1 MSTTATESNKT
12 ESIFEEH
19 RHRLI
24 FFFFFASLQIFR
36 YDVRPFVL
44 PTMPDISYK
53 KAVCDTKKG
62 STPFLYESARAEIQL
77 GVTGN
82 MLSTTLTK

>member
-1 MSTTATESNKT
+1 MRAVVLD
-12 ESIFEEH
+12 SIIGLSCH
-19 RHRLI
+19 
-24 FFFFFASLQIFR
+24 
-36 YDVRPFVL
+36 
-44 PTMPDISYK
+44 
-53 KAVCDTKKG
+53 TKKG